1 MRRSSSLLGPCPRAY
16 IPIWVCVYLGAL
28 VVDRIALEV
37 ALDEL
42 LLLGEQLRHLV
53 LGLARAVQLGGGALD
68 LRGGVGRGRVVR
80 ARRGRGAAVGGRGLL
95 RLGRL
100 VAAALAPTPAAAAT
114 LREVAQQL
122 ARQRAGLARHPCARP
137 AQHLLGLGRVPDR
150 GRQQRSRQP
159 PVLLARG
166 VDEPAGGGRLGA
178 APRIDEQGNQPP

>member
-53 LGLARAVQLGGGALD
+53 LGLAGAVELGGGALD

-80 ARRGRGAAVGGRGLL
+80 ARGGRGAAVGGRCLL

-100 VAAALAPTPAAAAT
+100 VAGALAPTAAAAAAFWG
-114 LREVAQQL
+114 VAPQL
-122 ARQRAGLARHPCARP
+122 ARQRARLSRPPCARP
-137 AQHLLGLGRVPDR
+137 P
-150 GRQQRSRQP
+150 QP
-159 PVLLARG
+159 P
-166 VDEPAGGGRLGA
+166 LG
-178 APRIDEQGNQPP
+178 PR